1 MPATLI
7 TTRHRRCL
15 AVAVILTVALSFS
28 SCITY
33 RVQTHKLEGTEY
45 EERRVSSL
53 FWGILQNPKVITTP
67 VCDSL
72 GSPGMSEVY
81 IRRNFGHFIL
91 STVTLGI
98 YNPAILKWKCSK
110 PCPKTG
116 NL

>member
-7 TTRHRRCL
+7 NARGHRYL
-15 AVAVILTVALSFS
+15 VPAMVLTAALSFS

-33 RVQTHKLEGTEY
+33 RVQTQKLEGTEY
-45 EERRVSSL
+45 EERKVSSL
-53 FWGILQNPKVITTP
+53 FWGIVQNPKVITTP

-72 GSPGMSEVY
+72 GTPGMSEVY
-81 IRRNFGHFIL
+81 IRRNFGHYLL
-91 STVTLGI
+91 SSITIGI
-98 YNPAILKWKCSK
+98 YNPAIIKWKCSK